1 MTPNADPAAPA
12 QGAAAGD
19 QISTGPIQG
28 VGIAVG
34 TGASVQIYGD
44 IHYYPITLHAPL
56 RERFAPLIADRIGLF
71 AGRDPILNRIMH
83 RIQDPAGGYTV
94 LTAPAGF
101 GKTALMAAL
110 IHRTPAAFA
119 YHFFTTLYGEDGLS
133 ERFFLR
139 NVVEQMA
146 RWHGR
151 EERVPT
157 DLDEL
162 RALYHALRDAPR
174 DHTRILI
181 LDGLD
186 EVSAWD
192 PAPYL
197 SRPLGERLHMIVT
210 IRDVGQDWLATYRF
224 PPHQVFPLP
233 LGGLDR
239 DATIAVFQAAGPQSA
254 ALVADAAAV
263 AAVLRVAAHA
273 DAPKLGADPFYV
285 RLLAEDAA
293 QGHVTAAT
301 IAAQPTGLNAYLD
314 QWWEAIRR
322 QAGDQPVRDL
332 FGTLTAAAGPL
343 TRADLEA
350 LNPSLVDAWDAE
362 YFTTVLQSVRRFVAG
377 NAAAGY
383 TLAHPRLR
391 AHLAHKIRTAT
402 YAAQL
407 QAYCARWA
415 EHGSH
420 YALRAYA
427 RSLAADPPALHT
439 LLLTFAWLQRK
450 LAALGYTAVQ
460 DDFDLMPGDA
470 TLRSVHEALKR
481 SAQVLQDDPNQL
493 AGQLIGRLIDHPDPA
508 LRPLLSAAAAW
519 REAPWLQPRHRSLAP
534 PGDPLLFTLAGHAGT
549 VRSLALTTDGRWALS
564 AGNSHPDGTTRLW
577 NLATGLSVL
586 TLNDRAER
594 GGYTLLGLT
603 ADGQFALIAQ
613 GNELVIWNTATGN
626 LQTTLSGGHAAPI
639 SALAV
644 ADQAPLAVSADQ
656 EGALAVW
663 DLSAWRLLRT
673 GRHSEPIS
681 TLAVTPDGRYLA
693 GVAPQT
699 LFHWDMA
706 GSAAPQ
712 THPMEAPFAHN
723 FILAPLALSAD
734 GRYVFAGSPAHSW
747 DVATGAATALSYARA
762 ADRTVALAAVP
773 SAQHERILALTAA
786 ESGSDPRGET
796 LDLWDA
802 QTGTHLQQV
811 PPQGSAIATLALH
824 GAADAGTTRLTLITA
839 HYDHYLR
846 VWALDRPGPSAVAA
860 VARDAWAV
868 EAAFAPDA
876 RRALIRVEGVAQS
889 IWDTATAQAHAIG
902 PADAPLVELL
912 DRARGEQRDRVARAY
927 ALIEQRERPEP
938 PPSEARAASGKP
950 GRRLLVVGGAE
961 ARLFVAA
968 ATETHALTYLQD
980 GAKGAETEESGPPDP
995 RFALR
1000 YWDLTDPTAE
1010 PLELRGHSLRVYCS
1024 ALSGAGLRAVSAGA
1038 GRVVR
1043 VWDLRT
1049 GAALWALPG
1058 HQGTVWGLAVT
1069 PDGRYALS
1077 ASEDRTVRLWDLE
1090 HGAAVA
1096 TYTGDLPFRRCA
1108 LSADAR
1114 HAVAIDVLGRAHLL
1128 QAIRPDA

>member
-186 EVSAWD
+186 EVAAWD

-254 ALVADAAAV
+254 ALVADAAV

-332 FGTLTAAAGPL
+332 FGTL
-343 TRADLEA
+343 
-350 LNPSLVDAWDAE
+350 
-362 YFTTVLQSVRRFVAG
+362 
-377 NAAAGY
+377 
-383 TLAHPRLR
+383 
-391 AHLAHKIRTAT
+391 
-402 YAAQL
+402 
-407 QAYCARWA
+407 
-415 EHGSH
+415 
-420 YALRAYA
+420 
-427 RSLAADPPALHT
+427 
-439 LLLTFAWLQRK
+439 
-450 LAALGYTAVQ
+450 
-460 DDFDLMPGDA
+460 
-470 TLRSVHEALKR
+470 
-481 SAQVLQDDPNQL
+481 
-493 AGQLIGRLIDHPDPA
+493 
-508 LRPLLSAAAAW
+508 
-519 REAPWLQPRHRSLAP
+519 
-534 PGDPLLFTLAGHAGT
+534 
-549 VRSLALTTDGRWALS
+549 
-564 AGNSHPDGTTRLW
+564 
-577 NLATGLSVL
+577 
-586 TLNDRAER
+586 
-594 GGYTLLGLT
+594 
-603 ADGQFALIAQ
+603 
-613 GNELVIWNTATGN
+613 
-626 LQTTLSGGHAAPI
+626 
-639 SALAV
+639 
-644 ADQAPLAVSADQ
+644 
-656 EGALAVW
+656 
-663 DLSAWRLLRT
+663 
-673 GRHSEPIS
+673 
-681 TLAVTPDGRYLA
+681 
-693 GVAPQT
+693 
-699 LFHWDMA
+699 
-706 GSAAPQ
+706 
-712 THPMEAPFAHN
+712 
-723 FILAPLALSAD
+723 
-734 GRYVFAGSPAHSW
+734 
-747 DVATGAATALSYARA
+747 TGAATALSYARA

-1114 HAVAIDVLGRAHLL
+1114 HAVAIDVFGRAHLL